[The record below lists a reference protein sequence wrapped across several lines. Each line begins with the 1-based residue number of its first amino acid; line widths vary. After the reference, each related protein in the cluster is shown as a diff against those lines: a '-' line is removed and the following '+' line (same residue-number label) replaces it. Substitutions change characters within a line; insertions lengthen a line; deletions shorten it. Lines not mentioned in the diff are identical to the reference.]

1 MTVISFE
8 SKYSFLSNF
17 FKDLVKFS
25 RVKAQKG
32 KAKQNKNKK
41 SKTKKQKNE
50 KKTNVPDI
58 TFRSHFD
65 LPKYVEKNLNHEIE
79 HIIQKNEYLAEP
91 RIENEIH
98 QLLLKYNI

>member
-25 RVKAQKG
+25 RVKAQKE

-50 KKTNVPDI
+50 KKN
-58 TFRSHFD
+58 
-65 LPKYVEKNLNHEIE
+65 KC
-79 HIIQKNEYLAEP
+79 A
-91 RIENEIH
+91 
-98 QLLLKYNI
+98 